1 MAKQELLDK
10 LRTDAETRAQEITSE
25 AKAKADALIAAAEE
39 ERNSLMEN
47 VRKVAMSAAPDV
59 LKRARSMAEL
69 EVRKILLSR
78 KQSVIAEAYAEALA
92 VIRNDARYPKLLAGM
107 ISSAAEKGDV
117 VVFAAADKKAV
128 KVAEVLEA
136 VRRQTGLTLKAS
148 EEYGD
153 FCGGIVL
160 RGAAC
165 DKNLT
170 LDVELDALRSAGE
183 IKYDALFD

>member
-1 MAKQELLDK
+1 M
-10 LRTDAETRAQEITSE
+10 
-25 AKAKADALIAAAEE
+25 
-39 ERNSLMEN
+39 
-47 VRKVAMSAAPDV
+47 
-59 LKRARSMAEL
+59 
-69 EVRKILLSR
+69 
-78 KQSVIAEAYAEALA
+78 
-92 VIRNDARYPKLLAGM
+92 IRNDARYPALLAGM

-128 KVAEVLEA
+128 KVAEILEA

-153 FCGGIVL
+153 FSGGIVL

-183 IKYDALFD
+183 IKYDAMFN